1 MSKKANGSRRRSAA
15 PTIGLAAYDRKP
27 CQKNFTVESTL
38 ATDAEQASEVALL
51 ARSALRCGLLNPG
64 AIGLQALALAAHYS
78 RRHRVL
84 MGRARR

>member
-1 MSKKANGSRRRSAA
+1 MSKKSNGSRRRSAA

-27 CQKNFTVESTL
+27 CQKNFELESTL
-38 ATDAEQASEVALL
+38 ATDAEQGSELAML
-51 ARSALRCGLLNPG
+51 ARSALRCGLLTPG
-64 AIGLQALALAAHYS
+64 VIGLQALALAAHYS